1 MRNRVDILAQ
11 IMHAFAVARTVRLRK
26 PAIDPAVA
34 DHMRRAADL
43 LRPYVGHYVARR
55 NDEILT
61 SDETPGEVILWLR
74 TREIT
79 DAVVF
84 LVPADPIA
92 ATNVA

>member
-1 MRNRVDILAQ
+1 
-11 IMHAFAVARTVRLRK
+11 MHTFGVPRSVKLRK

-34 DHMRRAADL
+34 DRTSRAADV
-43 LRPYVGHYVARR
+43 LRPHIGHYVARR

-61 SDETPGEVILWLR
+61 SAETPGEVVMWLR
-74 TREIT
+74 EQDIR

-84 LVPADPIA
+84 LVPVDPVA